1 MPESAHVDV
10 VLAVDREGL
19 WGRRAVP
26 RDLDLFSG
34 RHTVE
39 HVTRHLC
46 RGHPHHRRSVSGEI
60 RPSALAPSQHLGE
73 GARGEAFGLADAL
86 RVRGVP
92 TVIAVGGRSM
102 KAQLRQANGSG
113 ARWAVVIGDDEL
125 SRGVVQL
132 KDMQDGGASEEIS
145 SVALV
150 DRLAGG

>member
-60 RPSALAPSQHLGE
+60 RPSALAPTQHLGE
-73 GARGEAFGLADAL
+73 GALGEDAEE
-86 RVRGVP
+86 RVAGEP
-92 TVIAVGGRSM
+92 DPGP
-102 KAQLRQANGSG
+102 QLQA
-113 ARWAVVIGDDEL
+113 L
-125 SRGVVQL
+125 P
-132 KDMQDGGASEEIS
+132 
-145 SVALV
+145 
-150 DRLAGG
+150 